1 MLHLVTGA
9 NGACKTLNTLKW
21 VMDRATAE
29 GRPVCHNGRF
39 KVKAGG
45 PLEAWKEIPF
55 EKWQDEPDGTIFLI
69 DECHNDLPIRPSTAP
84 VPDHIRMLAEH
95 RARGFDFYLI
105 SQHPAN
111 IDTFVRRLI
120 GPPGWHRHI
129 KRPFGGSLVSVAE
142 YPAVEL
148 QCEKQGAGKK
158 ADTNMQ
164 TIPVEVF
171 DWYESATLHTVK
183 RHIPKKVWV
192 LLGCLLGF
200 VLCIALALYII
211 KTRVMVDA
219 DKDKPAGQTISSPAG
234 ASSGNSGSSSSTAN
248 GAPMTVHEF
257 VASHRP
263 RLDGLPQ
270 TAPRYDELTK
280 PRVAPYP
287 AICVSMGSR
296 CECYTQQ
303 NTKLQTPQN
312 LCEQIVQNGLFV
324 DWQEPAQMRAE
335 RPARSHPVEER
346 ARSQT
351 VPVPAEV
358 QAKPAPHV
366 NQGLVATN
374 AQVRAEVGGYGP
386 RMSESVSVLGR

>member
-1 MLHLVTGA
+1 MLHLITGA

-21 VMDRATAE
+21 VMDRATKE

-39 KVKAGG
+39 KVKVGG

-69 DECHNDLPIRPSTAP
+69 DECHNDLPIRPASAP
-84 VPDHIRMLAEH
+84 TPDHVRMLAEH

-105 SQHPAN
+105 TQHPAN

-129 KRPFGGSLVSVAE
+129 KRPFSGNLVSIAE

-158 ADTNMQ
+158 AETTMQ

-200 VLCIALALYII
+200 VLCIVVALYII
-211 KTRVMVDA
+211 KTKVMVNE
-219 DKDKPAGQTISSPAG
+219 DKDKPAAQAIGSPSAASAG
-234 ASSGNSGSSSSTAN
+234 TSSGNQSSG
-248 GAPMTVHEF
+248 PMTVHEF
-257 VASHRP
+257 VASHKP
-263 RLDGLPQ
+263 RLEGLPQ

-280 PRVAPYP
+280 AKVVPYP
-287 AICVSMGSR
+287 AICMSMGPR

-303 NTKLQTPQN
+303 NTKLRTPQSM
-312 LCEQIVQNGLFV
+312 CEQIVQNGLFV
-324 DWQEPAQMRAE
+324 DWQEPVQHRAE
-335 RPARSHPVEER
+335 SS
-346 ARSQT
+346 ARSQFREEPVRSRT
-351 VPVPAEV
+351 VPVPPEM
-358 QAKPAPHV
+358 QARPPQLV
-366 NQGLVATN
+366 NQGLIATN
-374 AQVRAEVGGYGP
+374 AQVRAEAGGYGP
-386 RMSESVSVLGR
+386 RMSESLSVLGR

>member
-1 MLHLVTGA
+1 MLHLITGA

-21 VMDRATAE
+21 VMVRATAE

-45 PLEAWKEIPF
+45 PLEKWKEIPF

-69 DECHNDLPIRPSTAP
+69 DECHNDLPIRPSTGP

-105 SQHPAN
+105 TQHPAN

-129 KRPFGGSLVSVAE
+129 KRPFGGNLVSVAE

-183 RHIPKKVWV
+183 RNIPKKVWV
-192 LLGCLLGF
+192 LLGCLVGF
-200 VLCIALALYII
+200 VLCIAVALYII
-211 KTRVMVDA
+211 KTKVMVNE
-219 DKDKPAGQTISSPAG
+219 DKATQPQSVSTAP
-234 ASSGNSGSSSSTAN
+234 ASSGTSSNAASHE
-248 GAPMTVHEF
+248 PMTVHEF
-257 VASHRP
+257 VASHNP
-263 RLDGLPQ
+263 RLQGLPQ
-270 TAPRYDELTK
+270 TAPRYDELTRPK
-280 PRVAPYP
+280 IAPYP
-287 AICVSMGSR
+287 AICMSMGPR

-303 NTKLQTPQN
+303 NTKLQTPQSM
-312 LCEQIVQNGLFV
+312 CEQIVQNGLFV
-324 DWQEPAQMRAE
+324 DWQEPVQQRSE
-335 RPARSHPVEER
+335 TPARAHQVEER
-346 ARSQT
+346 PRART
-351 VPVPAEV
+351 VPVPPEM
-358 QAKPAPHV
+358 QAKPVQLV

-374 AQVRAEVGGYGP
+374 AQARAEAGGYGP
-386 RMSESVSVLGR
+386 RMSESISVLGR

>member
-1 MLHLVTGA
+1 MLHLITGA

-21 VMDRATAE
+21 VMDRATTE

-45 PLEAWKEIPF
+45 PLEAWKEIAF

-69 DECHNDLPIRPSTAP
+69 DECHNDLPIRPASAP
-84 VPDHIRMLAEH
+84 TPDHVRMLAEH

-105 SQHPAN
+105 TQHPAN

-129 KRPFGGSLVSVAE
+129 KRPFSGNLVSIAE

-158 ADTNMQ
+158 AETTMQ

-200 VLCIALALYII
+200 VLVIALAIYVIST
-211 KTRVMVDA
+211 KVMRSEAPSGPTQVTA
-219 DKDKPAGQTISSPAG
+219 SPGQST
-234 ASSGNSGSSSSTAN
+234 SSSNAAAST
-248 GAPMTVHEF
+248 APMTVFEL

-263 RLDGLPQ
+263 RLEGLPQ

-280 PRVAPYP
+280 PKVAPYP
-287 AICVSMGSR
+287 AICVSMGPR

-324 DWQEPAQMRAE
+324 DWQEPVQHRAE
-335 RPARSHPVEER
+335 SS
-346 ARSQT
+346 ARSQSREEPVRSRT
-351 VPVPAEV
+351 VPVPPEM
-358 QAKPAPHV
+358 QAKPSQLV

-374 AQVRAEVGGYGP
+374 AQARAEAGGYGP
-386 RMSESVSVLGR
+386 RMTESLSVLGR

>member
-21 VMDRATAE
+21 VMDRATKE

-84 VPDHIRMLAEH
+84 TPDHIRMLAEH

-105 SQHPAN
+105 TQHPAN

-129 KRPFGGSLVSVAE
+129 KRPFSGNLVSIAE

-158 ADTNMQ
+158 ADTTMQ

-183 RHIPKKVWV
+183 RNIPKKVWV

-200 VLCIALALYII
+200 VLCIAVALYII
-211 KTRVMVDA
+211 KTKVMVND
-219 DKDKPAGQTISSPAG
+219 DKDKPAAQSISSPAAASAG
-234 ASSGNSGSSSSTAN
+234 TSSGNYSN
-248 GAPMTVHEF
+248 GPMTVHEF
-257 VASHRP
+257 VASHKP
-263 RLDGLPQ
+263 RLEGLPQ
-270 TAPRYDELTK
+270 TASRYDELTRPK
-280 PRVAPYP
+280 VAPYP
-287 AICVSMGSR
+287 AICMSMGPR

-303 NTKLQTPQN
+303 NTKLQTPQSM
-312 LCEQIVQNGLFV
+312 CEQIVQNGLFV
-324 DWQEPAQMRAE
+324 DWQEPVQHRSE
-335 RPARSHPVEER
+335 TPARAHQVEER
-346 ARSQT
+346 PRSQT
-351 VPVPAEV
+351 VPVPPEM
-358 QAKPAPHV
+358 QAKPVQLV

-374 AQVRAEVGGYGP
+374 AQARAEAGGYGP
-386 RMSESVSVLGR
+386 RMSESISVLGR

>member
-1 MLHLVTGA
+1 MLHLITGA

-45 PLEAWKEIPF
+45 PLEKWKEIPF

-69 DECHNDLPIRPSTAP
+69 DECHNDLPIRPSTGP

-129 KRPFGGSLVSVAE
+129 KRPFGGNLVSVAE

-158 ADTNMQ
+158 ADTTMQ

-183 RHIPKKVWV
+183 RNIPKKVWV

-200 VLCIALALYII
+200 VLVVALAIYVITT
-211 KTRVMVDA
+211 KVMPSE
-219 DKDKPAGQTISSPAG
+219 DKAKQPQSVSTAP
-234 ASSGNSGSSSSTAN
+234 ASSGTSSAPASHE
-248 GAPMTVHEF
+248 PMTVHEF
-257 VASHRP
+257 VASHKP
-263 RLDGLPQ
+263 RLEGLPQ
-270 TAPRYDELTK
+270 TAPRYDELTRPK
-280 PRVAPYP
+280 IAPYP
-287 AICVSMGSR
+287 AICMSMGPR

-303 NTKLQTPQN
+303 NTKLQTPQSM
-312 LCEQIVQNGLFV
+312 CEQIVQNGLFV
-324 DWQEPAQMRAE
+324 DWQEPVQQRSETPVRA
-335 RPARSHPVEER
+335 HQVEER
-346 ARSQT
+346 PRSQT
-351 VPVPAEV
+351 VPVPPEM
-358 QAKPAPHV
+358 QAKPV
-366 NQGLVATN
+366 QLVSQGLVATN
-374 AQVRAEVGGYGP
+374 AQARAEAGGYGP
-386 RMSESVSVLGR
+386 RMSESISVLGR